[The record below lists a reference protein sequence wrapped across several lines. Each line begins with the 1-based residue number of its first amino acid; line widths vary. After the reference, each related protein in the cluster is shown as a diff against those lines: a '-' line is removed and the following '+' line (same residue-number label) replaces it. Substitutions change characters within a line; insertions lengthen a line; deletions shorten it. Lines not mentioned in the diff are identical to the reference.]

1 MEVLK
6 ERTFMKEHLQ
16 PYFANVEDPR
26 SVRNQKHPFLTL
38 IGTTLLA
45 CLGGQDSFT
54 GIADF
59 VEAHLEA
66 LRVYFDFPEGVPS
79 HDTYQRLW
87 DGIDPVQ
94 FSAAFHLFTKTLVSL
109 SEGVVSIDGKTIRQ
123 SGKEQPFVM
132 VSAWCEANQLVL
144 GHQKVVPTSNEITT
158 IPKLLRLLDVK
169 NRIVTIDAIG
179 AQREIC
185 QQILDQEGDYLIALK
200 KNQRTLQDDVQTYFQ
215 DPALQKDC
223 LRFEQ
228 SDKGHGRL
236 ETRTAFAT
244 GDVAYLKDHAWPGLR
259 SIAMVVSS
267 VTRGEKRTQETRYYL
282 SSLPADAQR
291 SNTAA
296 RAHWGIE
303 NKLHWRLDVVFNEDK
318 GCIRN
323 ENASENM
330 DIARKWAL
338 NVLHKAKTK
347 PDQSLKSLMRKNAM
361 SFSHLLATVKKVFH
375 A

>member
-1 MEVLK
+1 
-6 ERTFMKEHLQ
+6 MKEQLK
-16 PYFANVEDPR
+16 PYFTDVKDPR

-45 CLGGQDSFT
+45 CLSGQDSFT

-59 VEAHLEA
+59 VESHLEVLQA
-66 LRVYFDFPEGVPS
+66 YFDFKEGAPS

-94 FSAAFHLFTKTLVSL
+94 FCSAFHLFTSTLASL
-109 SEGVVSIDGKTIRQ
+109 SKGVVSIDGKTIRH
-123 SGKEQPFVM
+123 SGKNQPFVM

-144 GHQKVVPTSNEITT
+144 GHQKVDPASNEIPA
-158 IPKLLRLLDVK
+158 IPKLLRLLDLK
-169 NRIVTIDAIG
+169 HRIVTIDAIG

-185 QQILDQEGDYLIALK
+185 EQILEQEGDYLIALK
-200 KNQRTLQDDVQTYFQ
+200 KNQGTLQKDVEMYFQ
-215 DPALQKDC
+215 DPLLQKDC
-223 LRFEQ
+223 LCFEQ

-236 ETRTAFAT
+236 ESRIAFTT
-244 GDVAYLKDHAWPGLR
+244 GDVEFLREHAWPGLR
-259 SIAMVVSS
+259 SIGMVVSN
-267 VTRGEKRTQETRYYL
+267 VFRGEKHTQETRYYL
-282 SSLPADAQR
+282 SSLSADAERLNTTAR
-291 SNTAA
+291 S
-296 RAHWGIE
+296 HWGIE

-323 ENASENM
+323 ENAAENM

-338 NVLHKAKTK
+338 NVLQKAKHK

-361 SFSHLLATVKKVFH
+361 SFPHLLDTVKKVFH

>member
-1 MEVLK
+1 
-6 ERTFMKEHLQ
+6 MKEQLQ
-16 PYFANVEDPR
+16 QYLAEVEDPR
-26 SVRNQKHPFLTL
+26 SVRNQKHSFLTL
-38 IGTTLLA
+38 VGTTLLA
-45 CLGGQDSFT
+45 CLSGQDSFT

-59 VEAHLEA
+59 SEAHLDD
-66 LRVYFDFPEGVPS
+66 LRDYFDFPFGPPS

-87 DGIDPVQ
+87 DAIDPLQ
-94 FSAAFHLFTKTLVSL
+94 FSAAFHLFTKTLASVSQ
-109 SEGVVSIDGKTIRQ
+109 GVLSIDGKTIRH
-123 SGKEQPFVM
+123 SGKGQAFQM

-144 GHQKVVPTSNEITT
+144 AHQKVDPSSNEITA
-158 IPKLLRLLDVK
+158 IPKLLRLLDLT

-185 QQILDQEGDYLIALK
+185 QQILDQGGAYLIALK
-200 KNQRTLQDDVQTYFQ
+200 GNQGTLREEVQTYFQ
-215 DPALQKDC
+215 DSFLQKDC

-244 GDVAYLKDHAWPGLR
+244 EEVSFLKEHAWPGLH
-259 SIAMVVSS
+259 SIGMVLSQ
-267 VTRGEKRTQETRYYL
+267 VTRGDKSTQETRYYL
-282 SSLPADAQR
+282 SSLSADAEQL
-291 SNTAA
+291 NIAA

-323 ENASENM
+323 ENASENI

-338 NVLHKAKTK
+338 NVLHKVKTK

-361 SFSHLLATVKKVFH
+361 SFSHLIATVKKVFH